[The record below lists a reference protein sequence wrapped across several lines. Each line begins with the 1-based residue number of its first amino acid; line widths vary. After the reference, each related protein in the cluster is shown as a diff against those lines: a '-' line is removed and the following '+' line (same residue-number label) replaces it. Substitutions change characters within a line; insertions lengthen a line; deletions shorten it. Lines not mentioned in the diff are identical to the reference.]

1 MDYMKKKYPVESMV
15 KVNRFLEFKYNSK
28 TLKEMKKDY
37 ELKNHLFKLK
47 RIIFFYANLFEGY
60 GKQTK

>member
-1 MDYMKKKYPVESMV
+1 MESMV
-15 KVNRFLEFKYNSK
+15 KVNRENNEYNRFLEFKYNSK

-37 ELKNHLFKLK
+37 ELKNHLFELK

>member
-1 MDYMKKKYPVESMV
+1 
-15 KVNRFLEFKYNSK
+15 
-28 TLKEMKKDY
+28 MKKDY
-37 ELKNHLFKLK
+37 ELKNHLFELK